1 MSPKRGNRER
11 FCFFVASFHMDWG
24 EIAFK
29 VWSYSSFN
37 EEGVTS
43 YRTQPFH
50 SDKCIQRESLGW
62 NWTLSLRKNIGWRKG
77 DFFSSMVFWSKRE
90 NWGDVEDFFERLYFP
105 PPKKKEG
112 GITCYRPFLMVL
124 IARISRPKM
133 KVGCSCCFS
142 HCSAK
147 PL

>member
-77 DFFSSMVFWSKRE
+77 DFFSSMVFWSKRVGSDRQCSYQSDAFSQKDE
-90 NWGDVEDFFERLYFP
+90 EERGKIGEMWKIFLRGCIP
-105 PPKKKEG
+105 PPRKRRRGE
-112 GITCYRPFLMVL
+112 
-124 IARISRPKM
+124 
-133 KVGCSCCFS
+133 
-142 HCSAK
+142 
-147 PL
+147 